1 LSREEVAAYLPNQRV
16 FLKYPGADL
25 WHERI
30 LAARGSSPQEWIVIT
45 PTLDVHEEDIRAP
58 GVMGY
63 AAGARGGLPVPLRL
77 LRVFRFNE
85 AELAEHQG
93 IPDAD
98 VADVAEL
105 VADADPLPLLP
116 PPRGPPPALP
126 LAPLR
131 RVHGKTAPE
140 AAART
145 GGEVVVVPDP
155 ESGAQDGEVWVALEA
170 RCGFSL
176 GDPVDVV
183 KAGVEFWR
191 MGDRGVA
198 RSNGVEV
205 MSVALVGSIDG
216 DGGGIG
222 DLRVLPYLASA
233 GPVARSF
240 ESAVLALSESPG
252 TKWAVLGP
260 RSVKWLCAAILEQ
273 GPGPRQRHYWWR
285 SVLRLTASDS
295 GVDDHCFLSDVIET
309 AVCFDQLNVSEL
321 QCFEKIARR
330 LQLWE
335 EVYSVKLRKAEGG
348 EEVDGWLDERA
359 IFLGQG
365 KSRGHALVC
374 PLLEAWV
381 AKELEK
387 ESAVLKERRKAREE
401 RQLAG
406 GVATTTPEAASSGGG
421 GGYRG
426 RGRGK
431 G

>member
-1 LSREEVAAYLPNQRV
+1 
-16 FLKYPGADL
+16 
-25 WHERI
+25 
-30 LAARGSSPQEWIVIT
+30 
-45 PTLDVHEEDIRAP
+45 
-58 GVMGY
+58 
-63 AAGARGGLPVPLRL
+63 
-77 LRVFRFNE
+77 
-85 AELAEHQG
+85 
-93 IPDAD
+93 
-98 VADVAEL
+98 
-105 VADADPLPLLP
+105 
-116 PPRGPPPALP
+116 
-126 LAPLR
+126 
-131 RVHGKTAPE
+131 VHGKSTPE
-140 AAART
+140 AAAHK
-145 GGEVVVVPDP
+145 GGVAAAVPDP
-155 ESGAQDGEVWVALEA
+155 DSGAQDGEVWVALEA
-170 RCGFSL
+170 RWGFSL

-183 KAGVEFWR
+183 KSGVEFWR
-191 MGDRGVA
+191 MGDRGIA

-205 MSVALVGSIDG
+205 MSVALVGSIEG

-222 DLRVLPYLASA
+222 DLRVLPFLASV

-285 SVLRLTASDS
+285 SVLRLTASDN

-309 AVCFDQLNVSEL
+309 AVCCDQLNVSEL

-406 GVATTTPEAASSGGG
+406 GLTTTTPEAASSGGG

-426 RGRGK
+426 RGRGR